1 MESELI
7 IISEYCSQ
15 SNIEKNFISLLENEG
30 LIATEWHDGIQY
42 LPAAQLGDV
51 ERYANWYYDLSINI
65 EGIDTIRTLLNRIDK
80 MQSELNDLRSL
91 IDSFRDRESFDFDND
106 LFN

>member
-7 IISEYCSQ
+7 IISEYCSH
-15 SNIEKNFISLLENEG
+15 SNIEQKFISLLEDEG
-30 LIATEWHDGIQY
+30 LIKTEWHNGVQY
-42 LPAAQLGDV
+42 LPSSQLGDV

-65 EGIDTIRTLLNRIDK
+65 EGIDAIRMLLSRIDRL
-80 MQSELNDLRSL
+80 QCELCSLQNL

>member
-7 IISEYCSQ
+7 IISEYCTQ
-15 SNIEKNFISLLENEG
+15 SNVEKNFISLLENEG
-30 LIATEWHDGIQY
+30 LIVTEWHDGIQY
-42 LPAAQLGDV
+42 LPVAQLGAV

-65 EGIDTIRTLLNRIDK
+65 EGIDAIRMLLERMDSL
-80 MQSELNDLRSL
+80 QSELNDLRNL